1 MTEERDQLEVIRD
14 KLYAAM
20 IEEEAG
26 SDRYKAI
33 CEEYLKVSKHIEEI
47 ETEKRK
53 RSAED
58 DKVLLEERAYRQQQ
72 EAFEE
77 QKKST
82 RVSWALTLFSAL
94 IGPICY
100 NGWLNKSMKFDTE
113 GIAHFPSVR
122 NVMNKIPMPK
132 IFH

>member
-1 MTEERDQLEVIRD
+1 MEERDQLEVIRD
-14 KLYAAM
+14 TLYEAM
-20 IEEEAG
+20 MNEEAG
-26 SDRYKAI
+26 SEKYKAI

-47 ETEKRK
+47 ETERRK

-58 DKVLLEERAYRQQQ
+58 DRVLLEERASRQQQ

-82 RVSWALTLFSAL
+82 RVGWALTLFGAL

-100 NGWLNKSMKFDTE
+100 NGWLNKSIKFDME

-132 IFH
+132 IFK

>member
-1 MTEERDQLEVIRD
+1 MEEKSQLEVIRD
-14 KLYAAM
+14 TLYEAM
-20 IEEEAG
+20 MNEEAG
-26 SDRYKAI
+26 SEKYKAI
-33 CEEYLKVSKHIEEI
+33 CEEYLRVSKHIEEI

-58 DKVLLEERAYRQQQ
+58 DRVLLEERAYHQQQ
-72 EAFEE
+72 DAFEE

-82 RVSWALTLFSAL
+82 RVGWALTLFGAL

-100 NGWLNKSMKFDTE
+100 NEWLNKSIKFDME

-122 NVMNKIPMPK
+122 NVMSKIPMPK
-132 IFH
+132 IFK